1 MAVRGEYSII
11 SDSEWD
17 IPPEIT
23 IVMLD
28 GVEIKDFSAKSG
40 RRLEVSVIDFGFE
53 TPINWDEVD
62 YIRVGG
68 YENEKGKWVGAAI
81 VDVN

>member
-1 MAVRGEYSII
+1 VS
-11 SDSEWD
+11 
-17 IPPEIT
+17 
-23 IVMLD
+23 
-28 GVEIKDFSAKSG
+28 K
-40 RRLEVSVIDFGFE
+40 VSVIEFGFE